1 MLRRL
6 KAAAWRVESQHQNSF
21 VLLRAR
27 TRVGVCLQW
36 ADRHVAYLPISGDA
50 AAAERAGSAEAC
62 VMTTG
67 RFSIAARALAEEQNV
82 LALHCSQ
89 MDLLPPRDRSM
100 VVPRSV
106 RGNGLRCAA

>member
-6 KAAAWRVESQHQNSF
+6 KAAAWGVEYQDQKSF

-27 TRVGVCLQW
+27 TRVGVCLQS
-36 ADRHVAYLPISGDA
+36 ADRDVAYLPISGDA
-50 AAAERAGSAEAC
+50 AAAARAGSAEAC
-62 VMTTG
+62 VMANG
-67 RFSIAARALAEEQNV
+67 RFSVAARALAEEQTV

-106 RGNGLRCAA
+106 RGSGHQCAA

>member
-6 KAAAWRVESQHQNSF
+6 KAAAWGVEYQDQKSF

-27 TRVGVCLQW
+27 TRVGVCLQS
-36 ADRHVAYLPISGDA
+36 ADRDVAYLPISGDA

-67 RFSIAARALAEEQNV
+67 RFSVAARALAEEQTV
-82 LALHCSQ
+82 LALHCLQ